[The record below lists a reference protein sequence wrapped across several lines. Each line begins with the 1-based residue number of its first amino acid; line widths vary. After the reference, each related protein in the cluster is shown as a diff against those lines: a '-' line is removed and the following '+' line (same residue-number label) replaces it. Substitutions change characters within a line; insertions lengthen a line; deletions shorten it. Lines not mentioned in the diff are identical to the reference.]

1 MSPYGYPSG
10 YGDAQAFPDTSQPEP
25 VDYPYS
31 MPGVPAILE
40 PQQLTPGPP
49 PPLPSRK
56 LSHCRPLRPSGRP
69 YLAVYV
75 C

>member
-10 YGDAQAFPDTSQPEP
+10 YGDAQAFPDPSQP

-40 PQQLTPGPP
+40 PQQLNPGPP
-49 PPLPSRK
+49 PPLPPRE
-56 LSHCRPLRPSGRP
+56 LPHCHLLRPERATAT
-69 YLAVYV
+69 AVYV